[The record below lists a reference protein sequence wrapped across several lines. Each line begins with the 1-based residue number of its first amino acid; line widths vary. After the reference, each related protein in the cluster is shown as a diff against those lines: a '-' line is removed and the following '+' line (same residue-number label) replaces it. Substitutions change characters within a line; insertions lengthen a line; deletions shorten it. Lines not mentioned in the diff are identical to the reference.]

1 MFVPKKATK
10 KKNTQPTTGM
20 SRPKELCHAVAAMG
34 FTVVRLP
41 FSSEMLRV
49 ERVPPGGAGLL
60 WDAPRRFLYQD
71 LLRSS

>member
-1 MFVPKKATK
+1 
-10 KKNTQPTTGM
+10 M

-49 ERVPPGGAGLL
+49 ERVPPGGAGGLM
-60 WDAPRRFLYQD
+60 WDALFGG
-71 LLRSS
+71 SCTKIF

>member
-1 MFVPKKATK
+1 
-10 KKNTQPTTGM
+10 M